1 MDYDEVERRRR
12 AAAPNTIP
20 KAPSEERLE
29 TQAKLPNLDPLK
41 VESASPAYTGG
52 YNPQSA
58 ANARVTSPEALAPR
72 VVQQK
77 KAALQLNPFEW
88 RDDRQAAQRRTEAAR
103 QRVQAGQGSRE
114 DWELVFGPGTPYE
127 NYRPSVTNP
136 SDQANYTNVTDTG
149 VVNNPELSIARRT
162 GVGLSARNIMPAAGV
177 TAPPE
182 QAPPANPDARP
193 PNSVNID
200 GVDYDAGRLP
210 TGAPPGVKAG
220 DTVIAGTTNADRDG
234 YRSAITEAGEQEK
247 LLSKQAAYE
256 EARSLKRAAAQSAAR
271 RGVAGGAGPNRQLD
285 AMVAAQLAQRQAA
298 IEAERARQLD
308 QLERELKAA
317 ELEGRQRSDQ
327 ANLARQQFEQS
338 RPRSL
343 LEEAWKRL
351 PDLATALAT
360 KGAGA
365 FIDRSGIFKPSA
377 SLPVEP
383 ELAGASPFRLGGE
396 DPYWA
401 QKRFGFGGGR
411 PW

>member
-20 KAPSEERLE
+20 KTPSEERLE

-41 VESASPAYTGG
+41 VESASPAYAGG

-72 VVQQK
+72 VVSQK

-88 RDDRQAAQRRTEAAR
+88 RDDRQAARRRMEAAR

-162 GVGLSARNIMPAAGV
+162 GIGLSARNIMPAAGV

-200 GVDYDAGRLP
+200 GVDFDAGRLP
-210 TGAPPGVKAG
+210 ADAPPGVKAG

-271 RGVAGGAGPNRQLD
+271 RGAAGAGGPNRQLD
-285 AMVAAQLAQRQAA
+285 SMVAAQLAQRQAA

-308 QLERELKAA
+308 QLEREFKAA
-317 ELEGRQRSDQ
+317 ELEGRARADQ
-327 ANLARQQFEQS
+327 MNLARMSYEAS
-338 RPRSL
+338 RPRSF
-343 LEEAWKRL
+343 ADQAYQAL
-351 PDLATALAT
+351 PQ
-360 KGAGA
+360 
-365 FIDRSGIFKPSA
+365 
-377 SLPVEP
+377 
-383 ELAGASPFRLGGE
+383 LAGAVANPLLSAYIGQTGLFAPKPSIPEKKENLVEDNYYSQRALADRFFRGV
-396 DPYWA
+396 PY
-401 QKRFGFGGGR
+401 
-411 PW
+411 